1 MKLRTVAA
9 SLLLTLVATT
19 VKANVAD
26 VGA

>member
-26 VGA
+26 VG